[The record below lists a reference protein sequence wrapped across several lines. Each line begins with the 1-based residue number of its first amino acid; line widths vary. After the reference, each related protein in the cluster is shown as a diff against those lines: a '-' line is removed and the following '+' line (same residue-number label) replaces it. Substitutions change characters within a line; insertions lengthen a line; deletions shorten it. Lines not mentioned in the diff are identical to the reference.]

1 MLERI
6 SIELTNQCNKAC
18 WFCYNTSRPHGP
30 TSWTVEEVNRLVRDC
45 AANGVRAVS
54 FGGGEPLQFP
64 GLFDLLALLDG
75 VLFRSITTNGQLLNG
90 ELLEKLRAARPDK
103 VHISIHFPNHTT
115 EVDRVVAQV
124 RTLARL
130 RIKSGVNLLV
140 ARSKLAA
147 AQKAADSL
155 HAAGIGNDRI
165 VYLPMRGQDTPTP
178 SEVAALSLGQPFQS
192 MSCLSGCARSPRFA
206 SISWDHKVAW
216 CSYTQSRRAL
226 PDLTYLGIC
235 RALFGLPLTFCGGPT
250 EAAA

>member
-18 WFCYNTSRPHGP
+18 WFCYNTSQPHGP
-30 TSWTVEEVNRLVRDC
+30 TSWTVEEVDRLVRDC
-45 AANGVRAVS
+45 AVNGVRAVS
-54 FGGGEPLQFP
+54 FGGGEPLQFS
-64 GLFDLLALLDG
+64 GLFDLLTLLDG
-75 VLFRSITTNGQLLNG
+75 ILFRSITTNGQRLDG
-90 ELLEKLRAARPDK
+90 ELLERLCTARPDK

-115 EVDRVVAQV
+115 EVDRVIAQV
-124 RTLARL
+124 QTLAGRG
-130 RIKSGVNLLV
+130 IKSGVNLLV

-147 AQKAADSL
+147 ARIAADSL

-206 SISWDHKVAW
+206 SIAWDRKVAW
-216 CSYTQSRRAL
+216 CSYTKSRRVL

-235 RALFGLPLTFCGGPT
+235 RALFALPLTFCGGTT
-250 EAAA
+250 EAAV